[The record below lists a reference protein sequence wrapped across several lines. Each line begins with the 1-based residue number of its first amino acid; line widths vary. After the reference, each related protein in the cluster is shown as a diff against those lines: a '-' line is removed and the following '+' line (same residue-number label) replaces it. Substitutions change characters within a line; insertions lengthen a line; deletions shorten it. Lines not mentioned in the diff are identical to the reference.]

1 MHRAYPVHG
10 PVGMCT
16 GGRRVAR
23 TGGLGP
29 RDDLRM
35 DTDGALA
42 VWEALAGGVATPDL
56 QTGDWP
62 GVADPDALR
71 AHLADWLT
79 QYANAGTRRT
89 YAYALGLP
97 IGWVDLIGGAPPA
110 GPASGRTPPPAP
122 RGPLHHLA
130 WFRWCATRG
139 LDPRAATGRDVKAW
153 LHALDAAGAS
163 RRTRQRM
170 LSTLSALYGHLAEA
184 GAVAANPAALHRG
197 RLGLSSTARD
207 ASPTVRLTAAQL
219 RALLLAAG
227 GLAHTRNPRLQ
238 RLYATRAVA
247 FVALLTL
254 GLRISEVVGL
264 DRGDLYRS
272 GGDDVLRVLGKG
284 GHHREVY
291 VSELVG
297 AAVGQYL
304 AERDRAGGAVPAR
317 RGRTVAGS
325 SPLIATRDG
334 GRCARADLY
343 TLLRRIAAH
352 AGPELA
358 GVADRVHPHALR
370 HAYVTIA
377 LEQDARIH
385 HVQADVGHASIAT
398 TQHYDRG
405 LRTRATT
412 AADLVAAAIT
422 AAEPSIGSDDQVSA
436 PGP

>member
-1 MHRAYPVHG
+1 
-10 PVGMCT
+10 
-16 GGRRVAR
+16 
-23 TGGLGP
+23 
-29 RDDLRM
+29 M
-35 DTDGALA
+35 DSDGALA
-42 VWEALAGGVATPDL
+42 VWEALEVREAAPELTDGE
-56 QTGDWP
+56 WP

-71 AHLADWLT
+71 AQLGDWLA

-97 IGWVDLIGGAPPA
+97 VAWVDLIGGAPPPERTA
-110 GPASGRTPPPAP
+110 GPTPPPAP

-130 WFRWCATRG
+130 WFRWCATRP

-170 LSTLSALYGHLAEA
+170 LSTLSALYGHLAET

-227 GLAHTRNPRLQ
+227 GLPHTRDPRLH

-254 GLRISEVVGL
+254 GLRISELVGL

-291 VSELVG
+291 VTDLVA
-297 AAVGQYL
+297 AAVGEYL
-304 AERDRAGGAVPAR
+304 AERDRVDGAGVPAL
-317 RGRTVAGS
+317 RGRTAAGA
-325 SPLIATRDG
+325 SPLVATRGG

-343 TLLRRIAAH
+343 TLLRRIAAN

-412 AADLVAAAIT
+412 AADLVAAAIA
-422 AAEPSIGSDDQVSA
+422 AAEPPSADLHSGDQQLPTPEA
-436 PGP
+436 

>member
-1 MHRAYPVHG
+1 V
-10 PVGMCT
+10 
-16 GGRRVAR
+16 
-23 TGGLGP
+23 
-29 RDDLRM
+29 DS
-35 DTDGALA
+35 DGALV
-42 VWEALAGGVATPDL
+42 VWEALDAEATAPELRDD
-56 QTGDWP
+56 DWP
-62 GVADPDALR
+62 GVADPGALR
-71 AHLADWLT
+71 AQLADWLA

-97 IGWVDLIGGAPPA
+97 LAWVDLIGGIPAPDDPAVAKPA
-110 GPASGRTPPPAP
+110 GSSPPPAA

-130 WFRWCATRG
+130 WFRWCAART
-139 LDPRAATGRDVKAW
+139 LDPRAATGRDVKTW
-153 LHALDAAGAS
+153 LHALDATGAS

-170 LSTLSALYGHLAEA
+170 LSTLSALYGHLTET

-227 GLAHTRNPRLQ
+227 GLPNTRDPRLR

-254 GLRISEVVGL
+254 GLRISELVGCN
-264 DRGDLYRS
+264 RGDLYRS

-291 VSELVG
+291 VTELV
-297 AAVGQYL
+297 ASALAEYL
-304 AERDRAGGAVPAR
+304 AERDRVADATAPAL
-317 RGRTVAGS
+317 RGRTAAGA
-325 SPLIATRDG
+325 SPLIATRAG

-352 AGPELA
+352 AGPELD

-412 AADLVAAAIT
+412 AADLVAAAI
-422 AAEPSIGSDDQVSA
+422 AAAGPRSPEPRGDDRQVSA
-436 PGP
+436 SGD

>member
-1 MHRAYPVHG
+1 
-10 PVGMCT
+10 
-16 GGRRVAR
+16 
-23 TGGLGP
+23 
-29 RDDLRM
+29 M
-35 DTDGALA
+35 DTDAAVA
-42 VWEALAGGVATPDL
+42 VWEALADEGAPPDL
-56 QTGDWP
+56 QAGDWP

-71 AHLADWLT
+71 AQLADWLA

-97 IGWVDLIGGAPPA
+97 VAWVDLIGGVPAPDDPA
-110 GPASGRTPPPAP
+110 VAKPASSSPPPAA

-130 WFRWCATRG
+130 WFRWCAARA
-139 LDPRAATGRDVKAW
+139 LDPRAATGRDVKTW
-153 LHALDAAGAS
+153 LHALDATGAS

-170 LSTLSALYGHLAEA
+170 LSTLSALYGHLTET

-219 RALLLAAG
+219 GALLRAAG
-227 GLAHTRNPRLQ
+227 GLAHTRDPRLH

-254 GLRISEVVGL
+254 GLRISELVGCN
-264 DRGDLYRS
+264 RGDLYRS

-291 VSELVG
+291 VTELVA
-297 AAVGQYL
+297 AAVAEYL
-304 AERDRAGGAVPAR
+304 AERDRVGDATAPAL
-317 RGRTVAGS
+317 RGRTAAGA
-325 SPLIATRDG
+325 SPLIATRAG
-334 GRCARADLY
+334 GRSARADLY

-352 AGPELA
+352 AGPELD

-412 AADLVAAAIT
+412 AADLVAAAI
-422 AAEPSIGSDDQVSA
+422 AESLNTDQQVSRSE
-436 PGP
+436 P